1 MKPIVSL
8 TDTNNKTDSRFSN
21 SEKVIKRV
29 AESGKMNKW
38 DIMKKSG
45 LRYPRVHE
53 AVSVLEKN
61 GYVEVVSEKTCK
73 NRHPSK
79 EYSLTFKGAL
89 SYLASTDL
97 EHPRRVGK
105 ADEPKEDFK
114 KQYIKDYQNY
124 INRLNH
130 LRNVIKTFGADLNIE
145 IFRQI
150 DWLIENY
157 GLFIFDIILKSA
169 KKQKI
174 NQPNF
179 FTAERKQQELEKQH
193 LTQWIETIRGS
204 PSLQTMGT
212 FRSDGKGN
220 KVTGEI
226 NVLQNK
232 ESRLEQLK
240 NFVDSLIENEN
251 KYWKNSFAYDF
262 FEELAHMAKKKEG
275 GNEPLARLAKELLEV
290 RRKALVPMEKIVKK
304 LEGE

>member
-1 MKPIVSL
+1 MH
-8 TDTNNKTDSRFSN
+8 
-21 SEKVIKRV
+21 
-29 AESGKMNKW
+29 G
-38 DIMKKSG
+38 
-45 LRYPRVHE
+45 
-53 AVSVLEKN
+53 
-61 GYVEVVSEKTCK
+61 
-73 NRHPSK
+73 
-79 EYSLTFKGAL
+79 
-89 SYLASTDL
+89 
-97 EHPRRVGK
+97 
-105 ADEPKEDFK
+105 
-114 KQYIKDYQNY
+114 
-124 INRLNH
+124 
-130 LRNVIKTFGADLNIE
+130 
-145 IFRQI
+145 
-150 DWLIENY
+150 
-157 GLFIFDIILKSA
+157 
-169 KKQKI
+169 KQKI